1 MTQREKT
8 AASRNRKPAAAR
20 AVVTKASEVRTAQL
34 RFLIPKRV
42 PRAALT
48 LLAGYPGKGKSMW
61 TAEVA
66 ACLTRGEFGDP
77 PAKVL
82 FMGSEDTVEHVYVP
96 RLIAAKA
103 VLENVDFVDLRIDV
117 PGGEELPVG
126 SLRFPDNAD
135 QLAEI
140 VAAGDYRLLVIDPVL
155 AHINTK
161 LISAFKDEQLREH
174 LFVPLAQIAHNN
186 DCAVVGVMHFN
197 KRSEG
202 EVLLRLS
209 GSAGGIAGPAR
220 SVLYMLD
227 SPDDPDERVLTIAKG
242 NYARKENSSLSYR
255 IEEVAV
261 DLDDGTRS
269 QIPHLVYQDKSEYT
283 TEDLMAGGG
292 EEGAATSEL
301 IEFLKLELKGGPR
314 ETAELMKLGG
324 AAGLSTTKGTWFK
337 ARQRLG
343 IRAVKTSYEGPWQ
356 LALPEHQQPQPKIT
370 RRSSRSR
377 RDP

>member
-1 MTQREKT
+1 MAK
-8 AASRNRKPAAAR
+8 KAR
-20 AVVTKASEVRTAQL
+20 PVVTKASAVRTAQL

-42 PRAALT
+42 PRGALT
-48 LLAGYPGKGKSMW
+48 LIAGYPGKGKSLW

-103 VLENVDFVDLRIDV
+103 VLDNVDFVDLRIGEGD
-117 PGGEELPVG
+117 EELPSG
-126 SLRFPDNAD
+126 SLRFPDNAAE
-135 QLAEI
+135 LAEI
-140 VAAGDYRLLVIDPVL
+140 VAEGDYRLLVIDPVL
-155 AHINTK
+155 SHINTK

-174 LFVPLAQIAHNN
+174 LFDPLARIAHAN

-202 EVLLRLS
+202 EALLRLS

-220 SVLYMLD
+220 SVLYMHD
-227 SPDDPDERVLTIAKG
+227 SPEDPDERILTIAKG
-242 NYARKENSSLSYR
+242 NYARTAESSLCYR

-261 DLDDGTRS
+261 DLDDGH
-269 QIPHLVYQDKSEYT
+269 QAAIPHLVYQGKSEHT
-283 TEDLMAGGG
+283 TEDLVGGAGGS
-292 EEGAATSEL
+292 EGPAVAEL
-301 IEFLKLELKGGPR
+301 IEFLKSELANGPR
-314 ETAELMKLGG
+314 PTAELMKLAGD
-324 AAGLSTTKGTWFK
+324 AGLSTTKGTWFK
-337 ARQRLG
+337 ARHRLG
-343 IRAVKTSYEGPWQ
+343 IRPRKSDFDGGWMLELPTEIKVSVK
-356 LALPEHQQPQPKIT
+356 
-370 RRSSRSR
+370 RSRNR